1 MKKTINRKN
10 VKTPK
15 MMYNIGGEVT
25 KKDSYEVGDKIKYM
39 DTFRREENDGTIYQ
53 INELGTY
60 IVSTGM
66 GVRGVQKEEV
76 IGVYPKEEA
85 KKKRFGLFA
94 KGGKVGMETNLRFY
108 GDNLKYI
115 EHNNKTF
122 KPIYFYEKLADAKKY
137 MEGENKSSNKDYE
150 HIILPYENEKGKCYV
165 IYREVQSGETSMARD
180 GMKVTRDMGDYYEVY
195 DDNSGKTLFIFA
207 LTEKEAEEISEEI
220 DFDAFDDGDY
230 ISGYEVDTSE
240 DEKYHYNEKR
250 FFFMFKQIGE
260 EDSFAH
266 AQSWGYD
273 YDDAEE
279 RARYENDLDEDEWE
293 LYSVN
298 KMANGGKFAEGGSI
312 AEGNYHMILSQA
324 KQVKHHVDELQGIL
338 KKEDDIEAW
347 VVAKM
352 QDVSSN
358 LSDVTHYLDGKSD
371 MPKAERGMKVKSDRL
386 PTYTIKVDFVDNKD
400 SNFYYNSMEEV
411 FKFVGESATDSQM
424 DKFEEEGYDIDH
436 IFGGE
441 YSTKLVSEIYI
452 PRDERIKSKIVSYL
466 NDKFGKGEV
475 KVSVQESSDIN
486 TKMAS
491 RGMKVEEVI
500 ISPKDIDFVYLR
512 ELTPQE
518 RKKFFNDRRSFT
530 SLYSWVSKSGDDS
543 TVFFDGKDYVL
554 EQESDNNLDDMEYY
568 YIDIKNLSSLPIPTP
583 IKSKPYKAVS
593 RNQSLNTNDANN
605 QVLKIND
612 INNFITYLKN
622 IQEANIKNGASKSGG
637 ANYDISRSIIILET
651 LLDNKKLNRTQEDFI
666 INKINDYEDLF
677 KSKSQAMYDDD
688 YLHLIYFVRSLSDK
702 KYAEGGE
709 VEMAK
714 HGMKVEKIEYPTITL
729 KEYDLN
735 DDQAE
740 IFAYI
745 ETRQELQSQY
755 DAIRKNLMTKIARG
769 QFDEKKAPKLFV
781 YLVENGLKLYSK
793 NFGEIKLSKQEKEE
807 IANNMVVDFMSEAEL
822 GNYENE
828 TFLPKKYLAED
839 GMFIM
844 SYDIYNE
851 EGDLIESGLEAQ
863 DVVAYANMVWYY
875 DMVDEDGEEID
886 DVDVAIDFLEQ
897 SEFNVER
904 NNPKKSSFA
913 TKKRKIIRK
922 IKM

>member
-94 KGGKVGMETNLRFY
+94 KGGEM
-108 GDNLKYI
+108 
-115 EHNNKTF
+115 
-122 KPIYFYEKLADAKKY
+122 PMAK
-137 MEGENKSSNKDYE
+137 
-150 HIILPYENEKGKCYV
+150 H
-165 IYREVQSGETSMARD
+165 
-180 GMKVTRDMGDYYEVY
+180 
-195 DDNSGKTLFIFA
+195 
-207 LTEKEAEEISEEI
+207 
-220 DFDAFDDGDY
+220 
-230 ISGYEVDTSE
+230 
-240 DEKYHYNEKR
+240 
-250 FFFMFKQIGE
+250 
-260 EDSFAH
+260 
-266 AQSWGYD
+266 
-273 YDDAEE
+273 
-279 RARYENDLDEDEWE
+279 
-293 LYSVN
+293 
-298 KMANGGKFAEGGSI
+298 
-312 AEGNYHMILSQA
+312 
-324 KQVKHHVDELQGIL
+324 
-338 KKEDDIEAW
+338 
-347 VVAKM
+347 
-352 QDVSSN
+352 
-358 LSDVTHYLDGKSD
+358 
-371 MPKAERGMKVKSDRL
+371 
-386 PTYTIKVDFVDNKD
+386 
-400 SNFYYNSMEEV
+400 
-411 FKFVGESATDSQM
+411 
-424 DKFEEEGYDIDH
+424 
-436 IFGGE
+436 
-441 YSTKLVSEIYI
+441 
-452 PRDERIKSKIVSYL
+452 
-466 NDKFGKGEV
+466 
-475 KVSVQESSDIN
+475 
-486 TKMAS
+486 
-491 RGMKVEEVI
+491 GMKVEEVT

-568 YIDIKNLSSLPIPTP
+568 YIDIKNLSSLPIPKP

-593 RNQSLNTNDANN
+593 RNQSLNTNDANS

-637 ANYDISRSIIILET
+637 ANYDISRSITILET
-651 LLDNKKLNRTQEDFI
+651 LLDNKKLNRTQENFI

-677 KSKSQAMYDDD
+677 ESKSQAMYDDD
-688 YLHLIYFVRSLSDK
+688 YLHLIHFVRSLSDK

-714 HGMKVEKIEYPTITL
+714 HGMKVKSDRLPTYTIKVDFVDKKDSNFYYNSMEEVFEFVGESATDSQMDKFEEEGYDIDHIFGGEYSTKLVSEIYIPRDERIKSKIVSYLNDKFGKGEVKVSVQESSDINTKMAKDGMKVEKIEYPTITL

-875 DMVDEDGEEID
+875 DMMDEDGEEID

-922 IKM
+922 IKK